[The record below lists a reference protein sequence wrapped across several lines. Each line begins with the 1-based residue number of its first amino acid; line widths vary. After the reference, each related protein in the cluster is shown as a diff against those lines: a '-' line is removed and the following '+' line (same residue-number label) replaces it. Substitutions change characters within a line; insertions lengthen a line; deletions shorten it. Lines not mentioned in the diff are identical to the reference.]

1 MMAIHI
7 FEIELGAAFLAFWV
21 LSIVALYFLVDRK
34 SRPGPVR
41 SVAAIEAMMLLSIL
55 SLLLGIAFSIWGA
68 GLAD

>member
-1 MMAIHI
+1 MMAIHT
-7 FEIELGAAFLAFWV
+7 FELEIGAICLTLWV
-21 LSIVALYFLVDRK
+21 LSIVAMYFLVDRK

-41 SVAAIEAMMLLSIL
+41 SVAAIEGMMLLSIL